1 VHRPPLRR
9 LLRSALALTLLLAI
23 AATIAQLAGVSGGR
37 HRPPTRL
44 VFDGVHEQWLVQ
56 APGVRSGSLEQA
68 ARSLG
73 GGKSNGELPGGWHVV
88 QTGDEVASA
97 DAEAAFASA
106 GATLVE
112 PFEPRRPYDEPTA
125 AGDPVMPT
133 TQRDPRSGPTTAT
146 RLGEEWALG
155 QDSDQDIDGV
165 EAWQTSTGAGTVV
178 AVIDTG
184 VDATHPDLVGRVLPG
199 KDFSGSTT
207 GATVD
212 RIGHGTEV
220 ASVIAANGGTMAGV
234 APDAKIL
241 PLKVFKDSE
250 SLFSTAGYLSAIYY
264 AADQGVD
271 VFNISRGCGGQTSCY
286 SQAELDALTYA
297 VDKGVVIT
305 TAAGNGDYRTGLPL
319 DNDDPKTPDYPSG
332 YDLPGLVSVTSSDRL
347 GEWSDWSNYGRS
359 SVDLAAPG
367 EGILVARAGGGYDVV
382 DGTSFSA
389 PMVAGAAALLASA
402 HPGIT
407 PDDIRGRLVS
417 SATAIPT
424 MQGRAVSNGTL
435 NANAALFALETA
447 NAGGTEA
454 TLVSPRPAAVVRTP
468 PVLSW
473 KLPAGWSSSRV
484 LLRGPGGRFDHSVRA
499 GARAYGHPVAAWR
512 SGTYRW
518 QVVARTAQ
526 GTLVTSRA
534 RSYRLA
540 PRLGAWVTSGRVRGS
555 GRDVRLR
562 IGYASSEPAAMVRV
576 IVSAGGHV
584 VHNGRSTRRTMHTRG
599 SGSPRRGWFSY
610 DAHLS
615 RTLRIGQRITVEVR
629 VSAAGTALTRR
640 FRATVA

>member
-23 AATIAQLAGVSGGR
+23 ATTIAQLAGVSGGG

-44 VFDGVHEQWLVQ
+44 VFDGTHEQWLVQ
-56 APGVRSGSLEQA
+56 AAGVRSGSLEQA

-73 GGKSNGELPGGWHVV
+73 GGTSKGELPGGWHVV
-88 QTGDEVASA
+88 QTGDEVAAA
-97 DAEAAFASA
+97 DAEAAFGAA

-112 PFEPRRPYDEPTA
+112 PFKPRVPY
-125 AGDPVMPT
+125 GDPGAVEDSAT
-133 TQRDPRSGPTTAT
+133 TTREPRSGPVTAT
-146 RLGEEWALG
+146 RLGEQWAID
-155 QDSDQDIDGV
+155 QPSDQDIDGID
-165 EAWQTSTGAGTVV
+165 AWQTTTGTGAVV

-199 KDFSGSTT
+199 KDFSGSST

-220 ASVIAANGGTMAGV
+220 ASVIAAGGTTMAGV

-271 VFNISRGCGGQTSCY
+271 VINISLGCGGQTGCY

-305 TAAGNGDYRTGLPL
+305 AAAGNGDFRTGLPL
-319 DNDDPKTPDYPSG
+319 NNDDPKTPDYPSG
-332 YDLPGLVSVTSSDRL
+332 YDLPGIIAVTSSDRR
-347 GEWSDWSNYGRS
+347 GEWSDWSNYGAT

-367 EGILVARAGGGYDVV
+367 EGILVASNDGGYHVV

-407 PDDIRGRLVS
+407 PDDIRGRLVA
-417 SATAIPT
+417 SATATPT

-435 NANAALFALETA
+435 NANAALLALGTA
-447 NAGGTEA
+447 NGAGTEP
-454 TLVSPRPAAVVRTP
+454 TLVTPNPAATVATP
-468 PVLSW
+468 PVLTW
-473 KLPAGWSSSRV
+473 KLPAGWSSARV
-484 LLRGPGGRFDHSVRA
+484 LLTGPGGRFDHGV
-499 GARAYGHPVAAWR
+499 GASTRSYGQPVSAWR

-518 QVVARTAQ
+518 QVVARSPQ
-526 GTLVTSRA
+526 GVLVTSRP
-534 RSYRLA
+534 RTYRLT
-540 PRLGAWVTSGRVRGS
+540 PRLGAWVTSGRVRGT

-562 IGYASSEPAAMVRV
+562 VGYASSEPSAMGRV
-576 IVSAGGHV
+576 TVSAGGRV
-584 VHNGRSTRRTMHTRG
+584 VHVGRPTPRTTHLRG
-599 SGSPRRGWFSY
+599 TGSPRRGWFAY
-610 DAHLS
+610 DAHLTHS
-615 RTLRIGQRITVEVR
+615 LRVGERITVEVR
-629 VSAAGTALTRR
+629 VTAGAKVLTRR